1 MKTQNKQKSLA
12 GHVREG
18 FSGNS
23 LDNHSHD
30 NSKRLS
36 VFNYAEK
43 REELQSNLMVV
54 IKPSTKIIRLFR
66 CFGCEKN
73 FALPKMS
80 SCLVLCRG
88 CHTAAR
94 DKGKHAKQNF
104 TAKTLNAIHGF
115 LRRTL
120 QNA

>member
-1 MKTQNKQKSLA
+1 MNTQKIKRASA
-12 GHVREG
+12 GHIRKG
-18 FSGNS
+18 SGNHFDG
-23 LDNHSHD
+23 L
-30 NSKRLS
+30 SKGLS
-36 VFNYAEK
+36 VSDITEK
-43 REELQSNLMVV
+43 REELQLNLLAVMKPAKKVV
-54 IKPSTKIIRLFR
+54 KLYR
-66 CFGCEKN
+66 CFGCQKN

-94 DKGKHAKQNF
+94 DKGKHAKNNF